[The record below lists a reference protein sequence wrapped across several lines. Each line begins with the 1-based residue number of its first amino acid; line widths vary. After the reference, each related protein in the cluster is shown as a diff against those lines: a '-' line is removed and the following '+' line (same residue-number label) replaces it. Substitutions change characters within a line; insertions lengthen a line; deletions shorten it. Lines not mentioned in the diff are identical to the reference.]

1 MTESPLTA
9 LSPAWGEKD
18 GVRGERIGHWD
29 FVIGICSLGC
39 GEKMRIAVVGGT
51 GKEGQGLAL
60 GWARAGQELII
71 GSRVEERAVQAA
83 EAINREVG
91 GAVAIGTVNREAAL
105 AGEIV
110 VLTVPYDAHEKTLLD
125 IREAVRGKIL
135 VDVTVPVDPEKPRRL
150 RIPPGGSAT
159 EEAQALLGSE
169 TRVVAAFQ
177 NISYTHLARGESVE
191 CDVLVCGDDRQSR
204 QEVIR
209 LARLLR
215 LRALDAGPARNARV
229 VEGLTVVLMEINR
242 QHKVQGAGIRVT
254 GLPE

>member
-1 MTESPLTA
+1 
-9 LSPAWGEKD
+9 
-18 GVRGERIGHWD
+18 
-29 FVIGICSLGC
+29 
-39 GEKMRIAVVGGT
+39 MRIAVVGGT
-51 GKEGQGLAL
+51 GKEGQGLAQ
-60 GWARAGQELII
+60 GWARAGQEVII
-71 GSRVEERAVQAA
+71 GSRTLPRARQTA
-83 EAINREVG
+83 ETINREVG
-91 GAVAIGTVNREAAL
+91 RTVATGMLNREAAA

-125 IREAVRGKIL
+125 IREAIQGKIL

-177 NISYTHLARGESVE
+177 NISYTHLARGEPIAS
-191 CDVLVCGDDRQSR
+191 DVLVCGDDRESR
-204 QEVIR
+204 QAVIE
-209 LARLLR
+209 LAGLLH

-242 QHKVQGAGIRVT
+242 RQKVQGAGIRIT
-254 GLPE
+254 GLPEGPSA